1 MIYLFQSHLVCRHQS
16 QLSSSLVFMSTSN
29 FCEKV
34 SFFSLNWFIYFLQT
48 LGQEYETI
56 VNKKPLS
63 ILHSLLLSGF
73 DNRYKLMESYIKA
86 IQLDSVE
93 VIKVVS
99 VYTKLFVATAVL
111 RQVVLRKHIS
121 ISNNVK
127 RYCG

>member
-1 MIYLFQSHLVCRHQS
+1 M
-16 QLSSSLVFMSTSN
+16 
-29 FCEKV
+29 
-34 SFFSLNWFIYFLQT
+34 QT

-121 ISNNVK
+121 IFNNVK